1 MKQYTKLKIV
11 LACYAF
17 YMAGGILSAIFE
29 ETNNKA
35 GTIIAVALPTLVAM
49 MCVTV
54 LTQPRKKRLPP
65 MQVQTTRK

>member
-1 MKQYTKLKIV
+1 MKQYTKLKII

-29 ETNNKA
+29 ETNNRT

-49 MCVTV
+49 VCVTI
-54 LTQPRKKRLPP
+54 LTQQVQPRKKKLPA
-65 MQVQTTRK
+65 MRVR